1 MKTISVVVPVY
12 NVENYLERCILSIIN
27 QTYQNLEII
36 LVDDGSTDN
45 SGAICDK
52 LALKD
57 PRIKVIHKENGGL
70 SDARNA
76 GIKEASGKYIGF
88 VDSDDH
94 IAPLMYEKLLS
105 TLEENGA
112 DISICNYV
120 YVHETTNEEDEEMSS
135 LSPIKNE
142 LLTKREAF
150 EKINAY
156 SNGYSFY
163 VTAWNK
169 LYKKELFSDLSFA
182 KGKLHEDEFI
192 VHRLFEKCEKIAV
205 CDDVLYFYIIRKG
218 SIMNSK
224 VSEKSLDA
232 IDAIMDRYYFYLEK
246 NEKSLAK
253 KQLKAA
259 FWASVN
265 ILQRLDESINKR
277 KVNDALKPV
286 KKALLKHGD
295 YRFLYLLFKQI

>member
-12 NVENYLERCILSIIN
+12 NVEKYLERCILSIIN

-45 SGAICDK
+45 SGVICDEF
-52 LALKD
+52 AQKD

-76 GIKEASGKYIGF
+76 GIKAASGDYIGF
-88 VDSDDH
+88 IDSDDYISH
-94 IAPLMYEKLLS
+94 QMYEKLLV
-105 TLEENGA
+105 TLEENKA

-120 YVHETTNEEDEEMSS
+120 YVDEITGEEDKKMSS
-135 LSPIKNE
+135 LSPIKTE
-142 LLTKREAF
+142 VLTKHQGY
-150 EKINAY
+150 EKLNAY
-156 SNGYSFY
+156 VDGYSFY

-169 LYKKELFSDLSFA
+169 LYKKELFSDILFA

-192 VHRLFEKCEKIAV
+192 VHKLFEKCEKIAV
-205 CDDVLYFYIIRKG
+205 TEDILYFYVIRQG

-224 VSEKSLDA
+224 ATEKSLDIIEA
-232 IDAIMDRYYFYLEK
+232 MMDRYYFYLKNQEK
-246 NEKSLAK
+246 FLAK
-253 KQLKAA
+253 QQLKAA
-259 FWASVN
+259 FWAGINILERLDKSVN
-265 ILQRLDESINKR
+265 KK
-277 KVNDALKPV
+277 KVNDVLKPV
-286 KKALLKHGD
+286 KKELLRHGD